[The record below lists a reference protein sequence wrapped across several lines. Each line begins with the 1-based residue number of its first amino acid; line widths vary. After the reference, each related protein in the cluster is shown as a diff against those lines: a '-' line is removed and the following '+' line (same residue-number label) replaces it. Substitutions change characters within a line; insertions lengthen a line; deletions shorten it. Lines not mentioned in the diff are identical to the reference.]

1 MMRYR
6 HWSVAGVFLA
16 ASALG
21 AHSGGQNP
29 EQQATGGIA
38 SARMQLRSLSPDTEP
53 GGMERP
59 RQV

>member
-21 AHSGGQNP
+21 AHAGGQNP
-29 EQQATGGIA
+29 EQQATGDLR
-38 SARMQLRSLSPDTEP
+38 SARMQLRSLSLDTEP
-53 GGMERP
+53 GEMERP
-59 RQV
+59 RLV